1 LPSPRTNRRFSSSQS
16 IGWPGTSGDS
26 LASHPP
32 SSAAY
37 AAVPSAITPARSFR
51 ASTSVRDYARDLG
64 VTTSH
69 LNESLRLETGLT
81 AGELIRARLLLEAK
95 RLLLHSELTMAGIG
109 YELGFED
116 PSYFSRFIRRELK
129 TSPAEFRSL
138 IRQKYQKFMR

>member
-1 LPSPRTNRRFSSSQS
+1 MVHLSLLYETASPSLFASVSLVRLFRQAVEGSF
-16 IGWPGTSGDS
+16 GT
-26 LASHPP
+26 
-32 SSAAY
+32 
-37 AAVPSAITPARSFR
+37 
-51 ASTSVRDYARDLG
+51 STSVRDYAQALG

-81 AGELIRARLLLEAK
+81 AGDLIRTRRILEAK
-95 RLLLHSELTMAGIG
+95 RLLLHSELTMAEIG

-129 TSPAEFRSL
+129 TSPGELRSL